1 MKHRPRG
8 YRLLPMAGAALIDP
22 RSSLQPPGLPSAT
35 AGTHKTGGPTKP
47 SQVLDAPLLCPEP
60 RRKLQ
65 KPSHPIPFH
74 RSGLCYLKARW
85 SARTFSEPA
94 LPGEGGSPVCEHW
107 PISPKRVAIVAIVWI
122 TKSVAI
128 VDRSV
133 HIHSHGLSVSN
144 RICLVWRNGTLHSV
158 GPAYVILGRG
168 IESGF
173 YGSGLP
179 RAAG

>member
-65 KPSHPIPFH
+65 KPSHPIPFR

-94 LPGEGGSPVCEHW
+94 LPGEGGSESF
-107 PISPKRVAIVAIVWI
+107 I
-122 TKSVAI
+122 
-128 VDRSV
+128 DRSILEV
-133 HIHSHGLSVSN
+133 LSETRELSTEYTQEPLFREGFWKSLGNV
-144 RICLVWRNGTLHSV
+144 LVALFEKAVDYARH
-158 GPAYVILGRG
+158 
-168 IESGF
+168 
-173 YGSGLP
+173 
-179 RAAG
+179 